1 MRSHVPETK
10 RRQREE
16 SARLVEEWK
25 AKGNQVKE
33 YDYAIRSESMK
44 DGINQCGICKKWKPV
59 SAFAMLSHPGQSR
72 CTRCVAM
79 YSPIKSV
86 SG

>member
-1 MRSHVPETK
+1 MRSQVSETK
-10 RRQREE
+10 RRQSEE

-25 AKGNQVKE
+25 AQGNKVKE
-33 YDYAIRSESMK
+33 YEYAIRSESMK
-44 DGINQCGICKKWKPV
+44 DGVNKCGICKMWKPV
-59 SAFAMLSHPGQSR
+59 SAFSLLSHPGQSR

-79 YSPIKSV
+79 HSPIKSV